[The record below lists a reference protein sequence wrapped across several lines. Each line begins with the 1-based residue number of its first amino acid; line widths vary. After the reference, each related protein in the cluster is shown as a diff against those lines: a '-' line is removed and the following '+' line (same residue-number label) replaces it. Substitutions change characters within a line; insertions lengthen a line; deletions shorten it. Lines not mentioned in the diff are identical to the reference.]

1 MKTAKFTPAEPV
13 EALAPVEKT
22 DKPTPAESVEA
33 PAPAKKTPKSKE

>member
-13 EALAPVEKT
+13 EAPAPAEKT
-22 DKPTPAESVEA
+22 DKPTPVESVEA